1 MLTPCPS
8 GLPLS
13 DIYHNVS
20 SLLYLPYNPLHGRIQ
35 NDVYLFKELN
45 QKYGKQRECVCEYV
59 DEGTDGCRL
68 QSRAQAIGDSS
79 QWWWRMVGNGYRH
92 LSVVVAVDVIIRA
105 EEEEEWTGVS
115 KLYGTSITIISII
128 IVTTTTQTSDCTECT
143 TK

>member
-1 MLTPCPS
+1 
-8 GLPLS
+8 
-13 DIYHNVS
+13 
-20 SLLYLPYNPLHGRIQ
+20 
-35 NDVYLFKELN
+35 
-45 QKYGKQRECVCEYV
+45 
-59 DEGTDGCRL
+59 
-68 QSRAQAIGDSS
+68 
-79 QWWWRMVGNGYRH
+79 MVGNGYRH